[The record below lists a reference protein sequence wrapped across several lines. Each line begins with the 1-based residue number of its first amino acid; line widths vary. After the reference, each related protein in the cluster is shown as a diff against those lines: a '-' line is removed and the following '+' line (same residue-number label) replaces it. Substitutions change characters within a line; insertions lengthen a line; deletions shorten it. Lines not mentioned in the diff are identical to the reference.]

1 MELNSLQLQD
11 EHLRQ
16 NKSNILPIS
25 GNTNYLYLKM
35 SMWILIRLR
44 AGNRVS
50 IPGLSK
56 RFFSSLDRPE
66 QLWRP
71 SQHHIQWVARI
82 FCWGKKRPVCE
93 INHSAQSSAKVK
105 NKCIYTSTTSVRLNV
120 VDRTILHLIVKSLS
134 KQRMVLK
141 CARYS

>member
-11 EHLRQ
+11 EHLRL
-16 NKSNILPIS
+16 NKSNILSIS

-50 IPGLSK
+50 IPGISK
-56 RFFSSLDRPE
+56 RFFSYLDRPDR
-66 QLWRP
+66 LWRP
-71 SQHHIQWVARI
+71 SHLHIQRVARI
-82 FCWGKKRPVCE
+82 FSWGKTWPVCE
-93 INHSAQSSAKVK
+93 FNHSTQSSANVK
-105 NKCIYTSTTSVRLNV
+105 NKFIYTSTTSVRLNV
-120 VDRTILHLIVKSLS
+120 VDRTTLHFILKSVS
-134 KQRMVLK
+134 QQRMVLK